1 MRWIGK
7 NLPWHLTARVEFGHV
22 AHAWVHMGEVA
33 ESVYSARTAGHRAS
47 TAPARAGFRPSSRSR
62 ARIAIGTLLSLVAV
76 GVVLLV
82 FSTADRRVAV
92 LQAVHDLPAGAQL
105 TANDL
110 RSIELSTDP
119 SLAVVRVADLGSVV
133 GQYTRVRIVTGGLLA
148 AGLLQPAPLV
158 APGSA
163 VVAVTVPSGE
173 LPAGL
178 RERSHVQVVLLPNG
192 GGAVPA
198 PVVGRVVG
206 VPLSPDSVTGQM
218 SISLEVASVDAV
230 AVASATRVRVVLLD
244 PGVDLSG
251 STP

>member
-1 MRWIGK
+1 
-7 NLPWHLTARVEFGHV
+7 
-22 AHAWVHMGEVA
+22 MGEVA
-33 ESVYSARTAGHRAS
+33 ESVYSARTVGPRAS
-47 TAPARAGFRPSSRSR
+47 TPASRTGFRPSSRSR
-62 ARIAIGTLLSLVAV
+62 LRIVVGTLLALVAV

-82 FSTADRRVAV
+82 FTTTDRRVAV
-92 LQAVHDLPAGAQL
+92 LQVVHDLPAGAQL
-105 TANDL
+105 TADDV

-119 SLAVVRVADLGSVV
+119 SLAVVRATDLPSVV

-148 AGLLQPAPLV
+148 AGLLQSSPLV

-178 RERSHVQVVLLPNG
+178 RERSQVQVVLLPNG
-192 GGAVPA
+192 GDASVPA

-206 VPLSPDSVTGQM
+206 LPIAPDSVTGQM
-218 SISLEVASVDAV
+218 SISLEVASGDAV

-244 PGVDLSG
+244 PGVDLG
-251 STP
+251 GGTP